1 MKNKDIFEALGG
13 IDADV
18 VLAAAPE
25 GAKGKKNLRKPRK
38 HGWIKWVVVAACLS
52 LLVTTVFAVSS
63 MFNKGSEDEKV
74 NIGLPTDIDSI
85 IWKDEF
91 TNNDSYGDCK
101 LVQYVTLNG
110 FKVES
115 AVFNAML
122 KYPEKYIAIKMV
134 RKDEQSIEDGE
145 YSDFVDEGIYAEDK
159 NNTLYLFITKDQ
171 LMNLKMENNSDYVLY
186 LADLGEYKNQNVYDL
201 SEYEKDE
208 YEREYGWLDEIII
221 IK

>member
-25 GAKGKKNLRKPRK
+25 GAKVKKNVRKPHK
-38 HGWIKWVVVAACLS
+38 HGWIKWIVVAACLS

-63 MFNKGSEDEKV
+63 MFNKGSKDEKV

-91 TNNDSYGDCK
+91 TNNDSYGDCQ

-115 AVFNAML
+115 AVFNAMI
-122 KYPEKYIAIKMV
+122 KHPEKYIAIKMV

>member
-1 MKNKDIFEALGG
+1 MKKEKL
-13 IDADV
+13 IDAITDIEPDV
-18 VLAAAPE
+18 LDRYFDMK
-25 GAKGKKNLRKPRK
+25 KGFSERKKPHK
-38 HGWIKWVVVAACLS
+38 HGWIKWVVIAACLS

-63 MFNKGSEDEKV
+63 MFNKGSKDEKV

-91 TNNDSYGDCK
+91 TNNDSYGDCQ

-115 AVFNAML
+115 AVFNAMI
-122 KYPEKYIAIKMV
+122 KHPEKYIAIKMT
-134 RKDEQSIEDGE
+134 RKDEQTIKEGEDGE
-145 YSDFVDEGIYAEDK
+145 FVDKEIYAEDK

-171 LMNLKMENNSDYVLY
+171 LMNLKMENNSDYILY
-186 LADLGEYKNQNVYDL
+186 LADR
-201 SEYEKDE
+201 SEYEGQNVFDRSE
-208 YEREYGWLDEIII
+208 YKKEHDFLDKVII

>member
-25 GAKGKKNLRKPRK
+25 GAKVKKNVRKPHK
-38 HGWIKWVVVAACLS
+38 HGWIKWIVVAACLS

-63 MFNKGSEDEKV
+63 MFNKGSKDEKV

-91 TNNDSYGDCK
+91 TNNDSYGDCQ